1 PRGSLECL
9 AVPAPDLEIYDLADE
24 ASRCS
29 AAVWHLVDS
38 GMKAIAGGAH
48 RLRSGFQWQRGMR
61 FRSLGTQVV
70 NVASSEDI
78 AAFAAMR
85 PHPRSVEYLTT
96 TVDPRQIAEFLHLEM
111 PIRYAER
118 IRALEQVP
126 RWQAIPD
133 LVDVHDI
140 HVKSFK
146 SFRVSELDDFAE
158 VTHQAL
164 LREQTVVEKLAKSVH
179 HLRDDAGDGIT
190 DDSVCRNL
198 HHRFARTEFGCIGSL
213 DNETA
218 LRSQFLDD
226 FLLNRIGCQ
235 VLLGHYLACR
245 AGQRNGII
253 DTRCDTR
260 RVCRAAAEAVLDM
273 CWECTGRRPSVFVNA
288 HSACGGKG
296 TDDGQVPRFPYMPH
310 VLKYIVSELLKNSCR
325 ATTDMLSAHDLQ
337 ADDFPINVVICADED
352 HVTICVA
359 DQAGGIPREANP
371 WSYLYTTAE
380 DGAYGGTK
388 KLAGHGV
395 GLPLSR
401 LYARY
406 LHGSLDLVSL
416 PGYGTHAYVNLP
428 RVESQQVEVVPDADY
443 EYDYAN
449 LLDFTV

>member
-1 PRGSLECL
+1 
-9 AVPAPDLEIYDLADE
+9 
-24 ASRCS
+24 
-29 AAVWHLVDS
+29 
-38 GMKAIAGGAH
+38 M
-48 RLRSGFQWQRGMR
+48 Q
-61 FRSLGTQVV
+61 
-70 NVASSEDI
+70 
-78 AAFAAMR
+78 

-126 RWQAIPD
+126 RWRTIPD

-140 HVKSFK
+140 HV
-146 SFRVSELDDFAE
+146 
-158 VTHQAL
+158 AL
-164 LREQTVVEKLAKSVH
+164 LREQTTVEKLAKSVH
-179 HLRDDAGDGIT
+179 QLRDDAGDGIT
-190 DDSVCRNL
+190 DDSV
-198 HHRFARTEFGCIGSL
+198 
-213 DNETA
+213 
-218 LRSQFLDD
+218 SQFLDD

-337 ADDFPINVVICADED
+337 SDDFPINVIICADED
-352 HVTICVA
+352 HVTICVT

-443 EYDYAN
+443 KYDYAN

>member
-1 PRGSLECL
+1 ME
-9 AVPAPDLEIYDLADE
+9 
-24 ASRCS
+24 
-29 AAVWHLVDS
+29 
-38 GMKAIAGGAH
+38 
-48 RLRSGFQWQRGMR
+48 
-61 FRSLGTQVV
+61 
-70 NVASSEDI
+70 
-78 AAFAAMR
+78 

-96 TVDPRQIAEFLHLEM
+96 TLDPRQIAEFLRLEM

-126 RWQAIPD
+126 RWQTIPD

-140 HVKSFK
+140 HVESFK
-146 SFRVSELDDFAE
+146 SFRVCEADDFSE

-164 LREQTVVEKLAKSVH
+164 LREQTIVEKLAKSVH
-179 HLRDDAGDGIT
+179 HLRDDAGAGVT
-190 DDSVCRNL
+190 DDSV
-198 HHRFARTEFGCIGSL
+198 SK
-213 DNETA
+213 
-218 LRSQFLDD
+218 FLDD

-245 AGQRNGII
+245 AGQQNGII
-253 DTRCDTR
+253 DPRCDTR
-260 RVCRAAAEAVLDM
+260 RVCRTAAEAVLDM

-296 TDDGQVPRFPYMPH
+296 ADDGQVARFPYMPH

-325 ATTDMLSAHDLQ
+325 ATTDMLSAHDLE
-337 ADDFPINVVICADED
+337 AADFPINVIICADED
-352 HVTICVA
+352 HVTICAA